1 MNSSLDQQNRSTAR
15 MPIDGYVVIDDLL
28 QADEIDRVDDSLLGV
43 DAEAAGDC
51 RFLDR
56 EWCRL
61 LAHVIRHRLLKLR
74 LLYRASRPVLC
85 TYYRQHPGTN
95 GPLALRRELHV
106 PLAARCDAT
115 QFSDWTEKQGI
126 VHARATRELLATM
139 LVVRVHV
146 DDGARDDAELC
157 VVPGSH
163 AGADVDAERVACT
176 VARGGA
182 IVFSPLL
189 LHAVASSV
197 APQPRRVLHFL
208 FGPGDLP
215 DGARWYY

>member
-1 MNSSLDQQNRSTAR
+1 MDSSLDKQNRSSAR
-15 MPIDGYVVIDDLL
+15 MAIDGYVVVDDLL
-28 QADEIDRVDDSLLGV
+28 QADEIDRVAESLHGIDV
-43 DAEAAGDC
+43 DAAGDR

-85 TYYRQHPGTN
+85 TYFRTDAGSKRSLDLH
-95 GPLALRRELHV
+95 RELLV
-106 PLAARCDAT
+106 PLAARADST
-115 QFSDWTEKQGI
+115 QFSNWTEKQGI
-126 VHARATRELLATM
+126 LHARATRALLATM
-139 LVVRVHV
+139 LAVRVNV
-146 DDGARDDAELC
+146 DDCASGDSELC

-163 AGADVDAERVACT
+163 TGADVDAERVACT
-176 VARGGA
+176 AARGGA

-189 LHAVASSV
+189 LHASAPSV
-197 APQPRRVLHFL
+197 SPQPRRVLQFL

>member
-1 MNSSLDQQNRSTAR
+1 MA
-15 MPIDGYVVIDDLL
+15 IDGYAVIDELL
-28 QADEIDRVDDSLLGV
+28 QADEIARVDESLHGT
-43 DAEAAGDC
+43 DAEAAGDR

-61 LAHVIRHRLLKLR
+61 LAHVIRHRLLKRR

-85 TYYRQHPGTN
+85 TYFRDGARAN
-95 GPLALRRELHV
+95 GSHDLHRELHV
-106 PLAARCDAT
+106 PLAARRDGP

-139 LVVRVHV
+139 LAVRVYV
-146 DDGARDDAELC
+146 DDCASGTDGLC

-163 AGADVDAERVACT
+163 TGADVDAERISCG

-189 LHAVASSV
+189 LHGAPAAAS
-197 APQPRRVLHFL
+197 PRGLRVLQFL
-208 FGPGDLP
+208 FGPDDPP

>member
-1 MNSSLDQQNRSTAR
+1 MDSSRDKQNRSTAR
-15 MPIDGYVVIDDLL
+15 MAIDGYVVIDDLL
-28 QADEIDRVDDSLLGV
+28 QADEIDRVDESLHGIDV
-43 DAEAAGDC
+43 DAAGDR

-74 LLYRASRPVLC
+74 LLYLASQPVLC
-85 TYYRQHPGTN
+85 TYFCTDNESVGGYGLHRD
-95 GPLALRRELHV
+95 LHV
-106 PLAARCDAT
+106 PLAARSDST
-115 QFSDWTEKQGI
+115 QFSNWTEKQGI

-139 LVVRVHV
+139 VAVRVHM
-146 DDGARDDAELC
+146 DDGAIGDGELC

-163 AGADVDAERVACT
+163 TGADVDAERVACSA
-176 VARGGA
+176 ARGAA

-189 LHAVASSV
+189 LHGSPTSV
-197 APQPRRVLHFL
+197 SHQPRRVLHFL
-208 FGPGDLP
+208 FGPSDLP

>member
-1 MNSSLDQQNRSTAR
+1 MDSSLDKQNRSIAR
-15 MPIDGYVVIDDLL
+15 MAIDGYVVIDDLL
-28 QADEIDRVDDSLLGV
+28 QADEIDRIGESLLGIDV
-43 DAEAAGDC
+43 EAAGDR

-61 LAHVIRHRLLKLR
+61 LAHVIRHRLLKLS

-85 TYYRQHPGTN
+85 TYYRKAAGSNGSPG
-95 GPLALRRELHV
+95 LHRDLHV
-106 PLAARCDAT
+106 PLAARCDSP
-115 QFSDWTEKQGI
+115 QFSNWTEKQGI

-139 LVVRVHV
+139 LTVRVHV
-146 DDGARDDAELC
+146 DDSAIGDGELC

-163 AGADVDAERVACT
+163 SGADVDAERVACT
-176 VARGGA
+176 AARGGA

-189 LHAVASSV
+189 LHASP
-197 APQPRRVLHFL
+197 APVSLQPCRVLQFL